1 MLKQFVSAAAVFGA
15 AALVQGVAAGPA
27 QALHADAPHS
37 HFDIVVQPLNGG
49 GDAEMT
55 LDCPPEL
62 SEHPNADVACAQLA
76 DAGGRIDRISAAD
89 GMCTKEY
96 APVRVIIAGYWQR
109 DHQMFMR
116 TYNNH
121 CEAVLATG
129 GALLDL

>member
-37 HFDIVVQPLNGG
+37 DFQILVVSPDPDEPTQ
-49 GDAEMT
+49 MT
-55 LDCPPEL
+55 LACPPEL
-62 SEHPNADVACAQLA
+62 SEHPNAKTVCAQL
-76 DAGGRIDRISAAD
+76 DAAEGFIQGIPAAD

-96 APVRVIIAGYWQR
+96 APVQVLVFGHWQGSNR
-109 DHQMFMR
+109 TFNA
-116 TYNNH
+116 TYNNR